1 VTVSVAWC
9 RILFTSPF
17 GLSVPLCVLIL
28 LAFRVEGKRLFSC
41 PPRHAVF
48 VRTDKVT
55 IGDFPEEDLMGD
67 DEDEI

>member
-1 VTVSVAWC
+1 M
-9 RILFTSPF
+9 
-17 GLSVPLCVLIL
+17 SVPLCVLIL

-55 IGDFPEEDLMGD
+55 IGDFPEEDLMDD